1 MEPLHI
7 ILPIAVGALIG
18 YCTNYIAIKMLFR
31 PRRELRVGGHRVP
44 FTPGVIPKNQ
54 GRIAAAVG
62 HAVSDTLLTQE
73 DLAARLTGGAAK
85 EKLVASLRQT
95 LTEDPTPLAD
105 RLPQAGRADLT
116 EAVSQAVSG
125 KILRGLKQVDMTRV
139 VGEIAQT
146 SFGDLMGNPMVAM
159 FLGGGMIDSICQKLS
174 QALGDFVDQRGPD
187 LVVPLV
193 QEELAGLGAKP
204 LGAGLMDLGL
214 SPAAFDA
221 ILEGVVDQAL
231 SAGLQPVLA
240 SLDVQAVVEEKI
252 KAMDARDL
260 EDLVLSVMKNELQAV
275 VNLGAVI
282 GGLIG
287 IVNIFL

>member
-31 PRRELRVGGHRVP
+31 PRRALHIGGHRVP

-221 ILEGVVDQAL
+221 ILDGVVDQAL